1 MQSNDRPVERLD
13 TLQRVELTE
22 GVAIRLRTAGPMV
35 RFLAVAIDVI
45 IQFGSLFGV
54 MILFGILSAIVGLN
68 IATGVSL
75 LVLFTVFWFYFIFFE
90 AGKRNATPGKRC
102 FGLRVARTSG
112 APPTLGQVVIR
123 NFLRLVDFMPFV
135 YFQASEGGWRI
146 GVPTYAFGLV
156 ACAFTRNFQ
165 RLGDLAANTVVIYND
180 RDPASRPVQIDIA
193 PLAPS
198 VPLTR
203 EEQLSITNFVERI
216 AEWSDER
223 RREMADI
230 LEPLTGATGEEGVR
244 RLLGIGMWIRND
256 SEGGA
261 KQL

>member
-1 MQSNDRPVERLD
+1 MERLD

-45 IQFGSLFGV
+45 IQFGSLIGIV
-54 MILFGILSAIVGLN
+54 ILFGMLSAIVGIN
-68 IATGVSL
+68 IGTGLIL
-75 LVLFTVFWFYFIFFE
+75 LALFTVFWFYFIFFE
-90 AGKRNATPGKRC
+90 AGKHNATPGKRC

-112 APPTLGQVVIR
+112 APPTMSQIVIR

-135 YFQASEGGWRI
+135 YFQAIEGGWRI
-146 GVPTYAFGLV
+146 GLPSYAFGLV

-165 RLGDLAANTVVIYND
+165 RLGDLAANTVVLYND
-180 RDPASRPVQIDIA
+180 RNPAVRPVRLDIEPMA
-193 PLAPS
+193 PPVS
-198 VPLTR
+198 LTR
-203 EEQLSITNFVERI
+203 EEQLSITDFVERI
-216 AEWSDER
+216 TEWSDER

-244 RLLGIGMWIRND
+244 RLLGIGLWIRND

-261 KQL
+261 EQL

>member
-1 MQSNDRPVERLD
+1 
-13 TLQRVELTE
+13 
-22 GVAIRLRTAGPMV
+22 MV
-35 RFLAVAIDVI
+35 RFLAVAIDVLC
-45 IQFGSLFGV
+45 QFGCLFV
-54 MILFGILSAIVGLN
+54 LFFSFGILSSIVGLN
-68 IATGVSL
+68 IGIGMIL
-75 LVLFTVFWFYFIFFE
+75 LSIFVVFWFYFIFFE

-102 FGLRVARTSG
+102 LGLRVARTSG

-123 NFLRLVDFMPFV
+123 NFLRIVDFMPLISFRFTEDGFQFV
-135 YFQASEGGWRI
+135 L
-146 GVPTYAFGLV
+146 PTYAFGLV

-165 RLGDLAANTVVIYND
+165 RFGDLAANTVVIYND
-180 RDPASRPVQIDIA
+180 KDPVARPVQLNVQPIA
-193 PLAPS
+193 PAF
-198 VPLTR
+198 PLTR

-244 RLLGIGMWIRND
+244 RLLGIGLWIRND

-261 KQL
+261 STR